1 MGMDKQLHV
10 LQAVNWKRFSAADW
24 VIQYGVWLN
33 TPTYAQAGANVTA
46 GSPLA
51 ALIDKAD
58 ITRVRKAT
66 IIRPQLKINDTEARA
81 VSKILHEMLARIDL
95 EESRC
100 AWHLILRYEHE
111 WTDKALSIMDQCTLA
126 AARKKQKHAL
136 EYFKKR
142 TNCL

>member
-1 MGMDKQLHV
+1 MGSAQRLHV
-10 LQAVNWKRFSAADW
+10 LQVVDWKRFSAADW

-33 TPTYAQAGANVTA
+33 TPTYGQAGASSSG
-46 GSPLA
+46 GSALA
-51 ALIDKAD
+51 AMIDKAD
-58 ITRVRKAT
+58 TTKIRKPQR
-66 IIRPQLKINDTEARA
+66 IRPELKINDIEARA

-95 EESRC
+95 DESRC

-126 AARKKQKHAL
+126 AARKKQKQAL